1 MSAFA
6 TLFSG
11 PLAHAIGWGLVHLL
25 WQGVL
30 VAAILAAA
38 LALMQRQSA
47 NARYL
52 AACVALVLLL
62 ALGAGTAVHVYEPA
76 VPIESA
82 ATTLSPEGGLEPVL
96 HSAAVQII
104 SSITE
109 SPATWRDALA
119 RFCASLQHF
128 AAAAGQSS
136 KYDAALTRRY
146 LTLIHQRMEDAQ
158 EWTAFMEAN
167 PDLLLWRRP
176 ETVGHI

>member
-52 AACVALVLLL
+52 AACGALILLLVL
-62 ALGAGTAVHVYEPA
+62 GAATAYHVYEPA
-76 VPIESA
+76 APAAAISVIEGVDA
-82 ATTLSPEGGLEPVL
+82 LKPVL
-96 HSAAVQII
+96 RLSVN
-104 SSITE
+104 
-109 SPATWRDALA
+109 R
-119 RFCASLQHF
+119 
-128 AAAAGQSS
+128 
-136 KYDAALTRRY
+136 
-146 LTLIHQRMEDAQ
+146 
-158 EWTAFMEAN
+158 
-167 PDLLLWRRP
+167 
-176 ETVGHI
+176 